1 MLRPAHACATAVGYS
16 PRPVR
21 TVADRALAP
30 ACSYHAFSSRSPRAA
45 GLDPHLPF
53 SRCARYP
60 CSILFDT
67 RILDAGTTR
76 EVLTLH
82 ILLSAGRH
90 TPLVLDAARLRPPHC
105 LCVSAMLCANGEGA
119 SEEEGGGESGE
130 VRAEARKRSQERAY
144 LVLTCYPA
152 SPDPSPA
159 LRRPFLSP
167 CSFASTPRRCPD
179 HLIFP
184 ARARL
189 THLSQVF
196 SYLSS
201 DLCANEGSLLYQEAW
216 LAQGQ
221 GGGTVVYTGLPRS
234 FRHLRRVYRAS
245 IPFHLERSLTNSS
258 SPATLPSYDSA
269 TPTCTLSI
277 SLLLP
282 IHSKSAR
289 AS

>member
-30 ACSYHAFSSRSPRAA
+30 ACTYHAFSSRSPHAA

-60 CSILFDT
+60 CSIPFDT
-67 RILDAGTTR
+67 RILDAVTTR

-90 TPLVLDAARLRPPHC
+90 TPLVLDTVRLRPPHC

-130 VRAEARKRSQERAY
+130 VRAEARKRSQEH
-144 LVLTCYPA
+144 
-152 SPDPSPA
+152 PSPA

-167 CSFASTPRRCPD
+167 SSFVSTPRRRPD
-179 HLIFP
+179 HSILP
-184 ARARL
+184 ARARV
-189 THLSQVF
+189 THLSQ
-196 SYLSS
+196 
-201 DLCANEGSLLYQEAW
+201 QEAW
-216 LAQGQ
+216 LARGQ

-245 IPFHLERSLTNSS
+245 IPFHLE
-258 SPATLPSYDSA
+258 PGDP
-269 TPTCTLSI
+269 
-277 SLLLP
+277 
-282 IHSKSAR
+282 
-289 AS
+289 